1 MDKYIGK
8 KLEGRYEIRELV
20 GVGGM
25 ANVYKGYDVV
35 EDRTVAIK
43 ILRDEFLD
51 NKKDL
56 FRSFLLDYFIH
67 SCCGL
72 FFTRFD
78 KIQDL
83 GIDGTVAKLNMNDV
97 AHFDF
102 SACLGYFPVNA
113 YTFLITGVFRNG
125 TSLYQS

>member
-43 ILRDEFLD
+43 ILRDEFLGISP
-51 NKKDL
+51 N
-56 FRSFLLDYFIH
+56 LL
-67 SCCGL
+67 
-72 FFTRFD
+72 
-78 KIQDL
+78 
-83 GIDGTVAKLNMNDV
+83 
-97 AHFDF
+97 
-102 SACLGYFPVNA
+102 
-113 YTFLITGVFRNG
+113 
-125 TSLYQS
+125 

>member
-43 ILRDEFLD
+43 ILRDEFYARYSRTAVILSEPP
-51 NKKDL
+51 
-56 FRSFLLDYFIH
+56 RLL
-67 SCCGL
+67 
-72 FFTRFD
+72 
-78 KIQDL
+78 
-83 GIDGTVAKLNMNDV
+83 A
-97 AHFDF
+97 
-102 SACLGYFPVNA
+102 
-113 YTFLITGVFRNG
+113 
-125 TSLYQS
+125 